1 MGRETMLIRAQMP
14 ALCCAC
20 RVLRTSLLLSSSHLL
35 HGGEHLS
42 SSSLSRR
49 GERRAGE
56 MLVLLHIYS
65 VYYSNSIVEED
76 TFLFLHLGSSEKIF
90 VTPG

>member
-1 MGRETMLIRAQMP
+1 
-14 ALCCAC
+14 
-20 RVLRTSLLLSSSHLL
+20 
-35 HGGEHLS
+35 
-42 SSSLSRR
+42 
-49 GERRAGE
+49 